1 MSYRADEGLNFL
13 GTLSSQELD
22 DLVRILTHD
31 KDGEA
36 RWTETLTVKDKYKR
50 YYPDHKM
57 YWEDIAEEIQ
67 LFGGNTLANIMRG
80 FSGVKYREILCD
92 VCDKM
97 KVNYNKHLKIEHI
110 EEDLLMYILRKA
122 LDEMSPEDMKKLGN
136 ELGLDNLSI
145 DLSSQAFLGIFQAI
159 FKAGGFKSY
168 QLTLIIVN
176 AVMKTLTGKGLK
188 LAANATL
195 TRSMAIL
202 TGPIAWAVTGLW
214 TLVDIAGT
222 AYRVTIPAVIQIA
235 YLRKLSDNRAAI
247 AQIEHNL

>member
-1 MSYRADEGLNFL
+1 
-13 GTLSSQELD
+13 
-22 DLVRILTHD
+22 
-31 KDGEA
+31 
-36 RWTETLTVKDKYKR
+36 
-50 YYPDHKM
+50 
-57 YWEDIAEEIQ
+57 
-67 LFGGNTLANIMRG
+67 MRG

-202 TGPIAWAVTGLW
+202 TGPIGWAVTGLW

>member
-159 FKAGGFKSY
+159 F
-168 QLTLIIVN
+168 
-176 AVMKTLTGKGLK
+176 
-188 LAANATL
+188 
-195 TRSMAIL
+195 
-202 TGPIAWAVTGLW
+202 
-214 TLVDIAGT
+214 
-222 AYRVTIPAVIQIA
+222 
-235 YLRKLSDNRAAI
+235 
-247 AQIEHNL
+247 